1 MGYGLNRKRESKN
14 GKAHNRIGK
23 GMTRLRPVQ
32 SFHLK
37 LKHLLAGVSFL
48 SLFAAFEVFS
58 IPAANGIILLL
69 NMNRIE
75 AGEVW
80 IAVALVSGGIAIVLH
95 KEEKR

>member
-1 MGYGLNRKRESKN
+1 MNRKRESKN

-23 GMTRLRPVQ
+23 GITQLRPVQ

-58 IPAANGIILLL
+58 IPAANYIMLFINMMKII
-69 NMNRIE
+69 
-75 AGEVW
+75 
-80 IAVALVSGGIAIVLH
+80 S
-95 KEEKR
+95 